1 MCVRILL
8 ARAVE
13 PDLRKA
19 IQPEIV
25 RLKLW
30 MLAGEDQPGRNT
42 VRIERLGNGGKLDR
56 FGTSADDDNYTI
68 RQPSP

>member
-19 IQPEIV
+19 IQPEIA

-42 VRIERLGNGGKLDR
+42 VRIERLGNGGELDR

>member
-8 ARAVE
+8 ARTLQPE
-13 PDLRKA
+13 LRKA
-19 IQPEIV
+19 IQPEIAG
-25 RLKLW
+25 LKLW
-30 MLAGEDQPGRNT
+30 MLPGEDQPRRNT

>member
-1 MCVRILL
+1 
-8 ARAVE
+8 
-13 PDLRKA
+13 
-19 IQPEIV
+19 
-25 RLKLW
+25 
-30 MLAGEDQPGRNT
+30 